1 MKKILI
7 ALAATTM
14 LTGVVSAQSISE
26 RTGVNSVLG
35 VAPSTADF
43 VKEVATSDML
53 EIEAAKIAQRK
64 GNDAE
69 KKFAERVIADHTQTS
84 NDLKGMVKSGDLKAE
99 LPTALD
105 SSAQSKLDKLRVA
118 TPQEFAALY
127 DPMQVDAHEDA
138 VSLFERYSK
147 SGDNANLKNWAG
159 KTLETLKSH
168 LVMAIKMNEDRHST
182 VGSSKTAPTPMRMDR
197 K

>member
-53 EIEAAKIAQRK
+53 EIEAAKIAQQK
-64 GNDAE
+64 GNDEE
-69 KKFAERVIADHTQTS
+69 KKFAERMITDHTQTS
-84 NDLKGMVKSGDLKAE
+84 NDLKGMVKSGDVKAE
-99 LPTALD
+99 LPTVLD
-105 SSAQSKLDKLRVA
+105 SSAQSKLDKLRAA
-118 TPQEFAALY
+118 TPQEFAAIY

-147 SGDNANLKNWAG
+147 SGDNPDLKNWAG
-159 KTLETLKSH
+159 KVLGTLKSH

-182 VGSSKTAPTPMRMDR
+182 VGSSKPAPAPTRMDR